1 MITLRRSVSVW
12 QHSNIFLKSAGILNQ
27 KFGRFRNMK
36 SIEGHKIFY
45 SIFSFPISIFG
56 KYFKGF
62 QTFETRFLWC
72 IQWQQ
77 SEKKLIMKVSSC
89 KFQIKQKWY
98 NRTLTSWAW
107 ARASGT
113 LGEYKEL
120 LSKFRYSSTTKGVDG
135 NSAVP
140 ILLITSLAS
149 ETDLSLNSPA

>member
-1 MITLRRSVSVW
+1 MHTPSAYTTNQTPHTGSQVLMDVSQKAGSLNDDKMITLRMSASVW
-12 QHSNIFLKSAGILNQ
+12 QHSNIFLISAGIVNQ
-27 KFGRFRNMK
+27 RFGGFRNMK

-98 NRTLTSWAW
+98 NSTLTS
-107 ARASGT
+107 
-113 LGEYKEL
+113 
-120 LSKFRYSSTTKGVDG
+120 
-135 NSAVP
+135 
-140 ILLITSLAS
+140 
-149 ETDLSLNSPA
+149 